1 MLWALPRF
9 PGASHQV
16 GIPPNL
22 LQVLLRGRTCLFLGG
37 PPSGN
42 WSYRCSGS
50 QTLMW
55 VWNSSPSLQGGSPMG
70 LYREQPLS
78 GAIPHSAPS
87 PASSPPIPSRQELFF
102 HASLKQDINCASVQ
116 CHTKSQVIAPMLFPG
131 LGRGICERSACWTS
145 TRSCIQMSGTHE
157 ICVPMNPALGSGS
170 DGAGALAET
179 EESQL
184 SHQSV

>member
-1 MLWALPRF
+1 MQQMLWALPRF

-22 LQVLLRGRTCLFLGG
+22 LQVLLQGRTCLFLGG
-37 PPSGN
+37 LPSGN
-42 WSYRCSGS
+42 WSYPCSGS

-87 PASSPPIPSRQELFF
+87 PASSPHSLSPRALLPCFSETRHQLCKCTVPYKVPSYSTNVVPGAREGEL
-102 HASLKQDINCASVQ
+102 
-116 CHTKSQVIAPMLFPG
+116 
-131 LGRGICERSACWTS
+131 
-145 TRSCIQMSGTHE
+145 
-157 ICVPMNPALGSGS
+157 
-170 DGAGALAET
+170 
-179 EESQL
+179 
-184 SHQSV
+184 